1 MLTATGFLVAGVV
14 GAGLWWVYGR
24 VLLLGQMRGRGG
36 MGMGMGVWRRGSC
49 QQKKDYELVERHEV

>member
-24 VLLLGQMRGRGG
+24 VLLLGQMKGRAGPRGRGG
-36 MGMGMGVWRRGSC
+36 LWRRASY
-49 QQKKDYELVERHEV
+49 QKKDYELVERHEV